1 MSNDDVRGKTLRQ
14 VVTLTDIEMHVEVNE
29 LHDREVIDENLSI
42 EHELTI
48 RRGTREHVLA
58 TVRFPI
64 ADHAGRTVA
73 VGGIELDITDRK
85 QHEAELADLLRTVGL
100 ARDKAME
107 ATAAKS
113 LFLSSMSHEL
123 RTPMNAILGF
133 TRIVKRRTAGTIPER
148 ETDNL
153 SKILSSAEHLLA
165 LINDILD
172 VSRIESGREKI
183 RAVDFDIPPLVE
195 SCLATVAPLISSD
208 RVDLRD
214 DVESS
219 VDRMFTDDEKLR
231 QILINLLGNA
241 VKFTD
246 EGAVS
251 LSVRSEGGRVRFE
264 VTDSGIGIS
273 AEALDQIFEEF
284 HQEETLAR
292 SIGTGLGLTIS
303 RRLARLMGGDVTVRS
318 TLGKGSTFT
327 VDLPAHYEA
336 PAAAEE

>member
-1 MSNDDVRGKTLRQ
+1 ML
-14 VVTLTDIEMHVEVNE
+14 VETNE
-29 LHDREVIDENLSI
+29 RHDREVIDENRAI

-48 RRGTREHVLA
+48 RRGGREHVLA

-64 ADHAGRTVA
+64 ADHAGQTVA

-85 QHEAELADLLRTVGL
+85 QHEAELADLLRAVGL

-113 LFLSSMSHEL
+113 RFLSSMSHEL

-133 TRIVKRRTAGTIPER
+133 TRIVRRRTEGTIPEK
-148 ETDNL
+148 ETENL

-172 VSRIESGREKI
+172 VSRIESGREEI
-183 RAVDFDIPPLVE
+183 RPVELDVPPLVD
-195 SCLATVAPLISSD
+195 SCLETVAPLIRSD
-208 RVDLRD
+208 RVELGG

-219 VDRMFTDDEKLR
+219 VGRMFADDEKLR

-241 VKFTD
+241 IKFTD

-251 LSVRSEGGRVRFE
+251 LSVRSVNGRVRFE

-273 AEALDQIFEEF
+273 AEALDQIFDEF
-284 HQEETLAR
+284 HQEETPAR
-292 SIGTGLGLTIS
+292 SVGTGLGLTIS

-318 TLGKGSTFT
+318 TLGNGSTFT
-327 VDLPAHYEA
+327 VDLPVHYEA
-336 PAAAEE
+336 PMAAEA